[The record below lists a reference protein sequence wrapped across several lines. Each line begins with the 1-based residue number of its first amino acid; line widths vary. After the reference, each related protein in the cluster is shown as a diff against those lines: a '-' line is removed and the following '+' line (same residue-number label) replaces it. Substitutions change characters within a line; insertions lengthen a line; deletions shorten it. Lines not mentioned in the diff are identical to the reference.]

1 MVESHQGVLYCLLT
15 PTRQLPAPSA
25 GRAEAERAGGPGG
38 TWPRGDGPGAPSRS
52 RSCPTSTHTNK
63 REAGQSPRG
72 GAGLPGA
79 ACRFLPFSSSPR
91 PPLPPTGSSDAP
103 GRVCLSFIFASTVP
117 SPPWPTPS
125 SHKPR
130 TLRPAPPPG
139 AESPPYEA
147 ESPGVWP
154 APPPSLSHS
163 PRHPGRLFAEVK
175 LVDSRDL
182 GEARALGVS
191 KPFL

>member
-1 MVESHQGVLYCLLT
+1 MARGPGVTDLEPRLAAGVALR
-15 PTRQLPAPSA
+15 PHTRTSERQDRA
-25 GRAEAERAGGPGG
+25 RAEEPGSQELRAGS
-38 TWPRGDGPGAPSRS
+38 SRF
-52 RSCPTSTHTNK
+52 
-63 REAGQSPRG
+63 G
-72 GAGLPGA
+72 
-79 ACRFLPFSSSPR
+79 SSPR

-117 SPPWPTPS
+117 SPPWPAPS

-139 AESPPYEA
+139 AESPPHEP